1 MLASMPK
8 PLRPDD
14 DVAVLFV
21 RGMPRDLL
29 AKLKA
34 AAALQQKTLGE
45 YIQEM
50 CEGHVQELE
59 RKGILPKGKS

>member
-1 MLASMPK
+1 MPK
-8 PLRPDD
+8 SPRADD
-14 DVAVLFV
+14 NVAVLFV

-50 CEGHVQELE
+50 CENHVQELE
-59 RKGILPKGKS
+59 RKGTLPKGK